1 MLGQVKGKLQG
12 RVITSLNSGL
22 ESFLHLLQLLHLR
35 LDNKEQ
41 SGTGNLR
48 NRPLVDFCFA
58 HSSEADTNAIVF
70 WLLTGQRFF
79 FYQNKVTLRKCFHV
93 LITFQRAFV
102 SGAIKSSREIDLIC
116 QILNY
121 FWKFYIRLLLSQK
134 HRGVKRFNFPDKL
147 RKLFS
152 T

>member
-1 MLGQVKGKLQG
+1 MGQVKGKLQG

-22 ESFLHLLQLLHLR
+22 ESFLHLMHLR
-35 LDNKEQ
+35 LDIKEQ
-41 SGTGNLR
+41 SGTCVTGLSWTFVLHILQKQTQM
-48 NRPLVDFCFA
+48 PLYFD
-58 HSSEADTNAIVF
+58 S
-70 WLLTGQRFF
+70 WLDKGFF